1 MLNISWAPTA
11 TLLCT
16 CILAGCTGA
25 GRFSRQEYAQLDADP
40 FLAAEADI
48 ESAEDA
54 AGELLASGK
63 SKVEESA
70 DRFAFVNQ
78 KSVAGEMTADEF
90 SSPPTPKTT
99 RPSVSA
105 DVPVAAASPLN
116 DFDQVLAQSQPG
128 QAVSEASDEF
138 SAWLN
143 ELDEKGDEVV
153 QTSAEFG
160 ERMNQSATAVRQT
173 VQQADFSSF
182 PGTPNKIDVQP
193 AAAFKEQVKDNFF
206 DDSDFVFG
214 EPDKTPANASSES
227 EVEASWPP
235 VNFERL

>member
-1 MLNISWAPTA
+1 MLNNSWAPTA

-25 GRFSRQEYAQLDADP
+25 GRFSRQEYAQLDPDP
-40 FLAAEADI
+40 FLAAEADM
-48 ESAEDA
+48 ESAEA
-54 AGELLASGK
+54 TAEELIASGRD
-63 SKVEESA
+63 KVEETA

-78 KSVAGEMTADEF
+78 NSVADEMTADDF
-90 SSPPTPKTT
+90 ASPTAPEIT
-99 RPSVSA
+99 RPPVSA
-105 DVPVAAASPLN
+105 EVPVAAPFN
-116 DFDQVLAQSQPG
+116 DFDQVLAQSQPA
-128 QAVSEASDEF
+128 QAVGKSSDDF
-138 SAWLN
+138 SAWLD
-143 ELDEKGDEVV
+143 ELDKKSNEVV

-173 VQQADFSSF
+173 VQQEDFSTF
-182 PGTPNKIDVQP
+182 PGTPPKIDVQP

-214 EPDKTPANASSES
+214 APAESTAKASAQPE
-227 EVEASWPP
+227 EDASWPP